1 MFSLAKWSKQLR
13 RNEQGFT
20 LIELMVVVIIIGILV
35 AIAVPLYGGVQAR
48 ARENACAANVR
59 TLNGAVAMYHAET
72 GEFPTEV
79 SDLEDAGFIQEM
91 PNCPNDPHNETA
103 YEIVEVGEQGEEE
116 YDVICACTQDGFVP
130 QDPDV

>member
-48 ARENACAANVR
+48 ARDNACAANVR
-59 TLNGAVAMYHAET
+59 TLNGAMSMYYAENDS
-72 GEFPTEV
+72 FPDEV
-79 SDLEDAGFIQEM
+79 EELETAGFIQES
-91 PNCPNDPHNETA
+91 PECPNEGTYSIGPEG
-103 YEIVEVGEQGEEE
+103 GEGEYVVSCDCFDEE
-116 YDVICACTQDGFVP
+116 DDQ
-130 QDPDV
+130 

>member
-59 TLNGAVAMYHAET
+59 TLNGAVAMHHAET
-72 GEFPTEV
+72 GEFPADMDELV
-79 SDLEDAGFIQEM
+79 DSGVLQDVPE
-91 PNCPNDPHNETA
+91 CPNDADADPDSGDV
-103 YEIVEVGEQGEEE
+103 YQIDVEDEEE
-116 YDVICACTQDGFVP
+116 YVVTCTICSP
-130 QDPDV
+130 S